1 MKRINNILIHYN
13 ERNLIRINE
22 NIDKKE
28 PILLFLKNLMR
39 INEFEYPNMSI
50 FIVNKIEINE

>member
-1 MKRINNILIHYN
+1 M
-13 ERNLIRINE
+13 IRINE